1 MNSDARL
8 YDETTDSDEEDI
20 SDEYP
25 DRTPSTRSQLNELF
39 LHLTDGLARAG
50 KRDPARA
57 EITGDTPSVEKI
69 IARDVNHFNDML
81 PPYVRTRKSW
91 TKSRSAFLCD
101 EANKVTTQEITI
113 EPREYQKGYI
123 YLVAVVQDREY
134 LLNAYKGGS
143 GGGCYYRV
151 WLGHQHGED
160 QAIFARSKVTPNH
173 HRQNAL
179 HNERTESSPSEY
191 LGHLEGSNETP
202 EMATRKS
209 DFLTPTIRKPKCVR
223 TTHGENAIPV
233 RTSGPQTTSQA
244 HNGPQ
249 HSRRNFHTTA
259 GENSI
264 RQREP
269 APLRPSQS
277 STPVPQSSMRPSM
290 EYYLERSI
298 QLKMDRLDRIA
309 EKRQLTEAGLDE
321 QYLLADQMYNII
333 NSKPRV

>member
-50 KRDPARA
+50 KRDSARA

-179 HNERTESSPSEY
+179 HNERTESSTSEY
-191 LGHLEGSNETP
+191 CGHLEGSNETP
-202 EMATRKS
+202 EMATVNRSVNNESTTMEKLS
-209 DFLTPTIRKPKCVR
+209 NSACDRCRTKKAKCSRDLPQCGRCLSVR
-223 TTHGENAIPV
+223 EQCTY
-233 RTSGPQTTSQA
+233 
-244 HNGPQ
+244 
-249 HSRRNFHTTA
+249 
-259 GENSI
+259 
-264 RQREP
+264 
-269 APLRPSQS
+269 PLRQKYMSLS
-277 STPVPQSSMRPSM
+277 LYT
-290 EYYLERSI
+290 
-298 QLKMDRLDRIA
+298 
-309 EKRQLTEAGLDE
+309 
-321 QYLLADQMYNII
+321 
-333 NSKPRV
+333 SKDDY